1 MTEPALELRRPP
13 RLRPG
18 DRVWVVAPS
27 GPVDPARLDR
37 GCAELESWGL
47 QVVRGEHVLDRDRYL
62 AGRDVDRAADLQA
75 AWCDP
80 TAGAVFCAR
89 GGSGATR
96 LLGLLDWRAMGAAP
110 PKVLV
115 GYSDITAL
123 QEGVATHLG
132 LTSLFGPMPAAE
144 TFAGEAPDR
153 ASIDHLRR
161 TLFAPE
167 QVQVLHGGQTTC
179 VNPGTARGATVGGTL
194 ALLAGSIGTPESRP
208 AAGRVVVLEDI
219 TEPAYRIDNLLTQ
232 LLRTGWFDGVQGIVL
247 GSWVDC
253 GDDAVETI
261 CERLAPLGVPMISG
275 MPFGHAVPQLTV
287 PLGVPAELDADAGT
301 LTMTVPALE

>member
-1 MTEPALELRRPP
+1 MTGDVGELRRPP
-13 RLRPG
+13 RLRKG

-27 GPVDPARLDR
+27 GPVDPVRLDR

-47 QVVRGEHVLDRDRYL
+47 QVARGEHDLDRNRYL
-62 AGRDVDRAADLQA
+62 AGTDEDRAADLQA

-80 TAGAVFCAR
+80 SAAAVFCAR

-96 LLGLLDWRAMGAAP
+96 LLNRLDWDAMRAAP
-110 PKVLV
+110 AKVLV

-123 QEGVATHLG
+123 QEAVATHLG
-132 LTSLFGPMPAAE
+132 LTSLFGPMPASE
-144 TFAGEAPDR
+144 TFAGAAPDR
-153 ASIDHLRR
+153 VSIDHLRR

-167 QVQVLHGGQTTC
+167 EVQVLRGERTTC
-179 VNPGTARGATVGGTL
+179 VTPGTARGATLGGTL
-194 ALLAGSIGTPESRP
+194 ALVAGNIGTPESRP
-208 AAGRVVVLEDI
+208 AAGGLVVLEDI

-232 LLRTGWFDGVQGIVL
+232 LLRAGWFDGVRGIVL

-253 GDDAVETI
+253 GDGAVDTI
-261 CERLAPLGVPMISG
+261 CERLAPLGVPMLSG
-275 MPFGHAVPQLTV
+275 MPFGHDVPQLTI

-301 LTMTVPALE
+301 LTMTVAALA